1 MNTNMKQDPLKTHIF
16 DLMRRYNRLGDLL
29 AEITGVPLDTDV
41 LADPV
46 KLAEVK
52 MMLAE
57 MNKVRAELDVVLG
70 AKSQ

>member
-1 MNTNMKQDPLKTHIF
+1 MNTNMKQDPRTAHIIN
-16 DLMRRYNRLGDLL
+16 LMRRYNRLGELL
-29 AEITGVPLDTDV
+29 AEITGEPYDEVS

-70 AKSQ
+70 ARPH